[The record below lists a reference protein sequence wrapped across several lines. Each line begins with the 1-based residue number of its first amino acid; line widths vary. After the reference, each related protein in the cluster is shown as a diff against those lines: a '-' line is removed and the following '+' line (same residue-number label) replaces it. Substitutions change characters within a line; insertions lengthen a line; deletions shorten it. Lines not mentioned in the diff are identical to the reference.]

1 MIQVYGRCFAA
12 LVLVF
17 ISGCE
22 THYGDRCLETV
33 QKISLENHLKS
44 YVFQTKHHKIFALLG
59 LQQQGRVSQK
69 ESTELHVY
77 IEGDGLA
84 WASRFH
90 ISLDPTPVQPTGL
103 TLAMADRTSAT
114 KVYLS
119 RPGHYIEDSRLGLYS
134 WTFARFSVETIET
147 YDEIIDQLHQLY
159 PGAHISLFGYS
170 GGALV
175 ALLTAAKRYQQG
187 KRDIE
192 KVVTFAGVLN
202 HEIWSEFHE
211 SSPLT
216 FSLNSSAYLKE
227 LGEIP
232 QCHYSGLKDTI
243 VPLHVSKA
251 YMRSFQGVQHIKLIQ
266 VPDVDHWQGWEE
278 FWATAS
284 LALEGGSCLED
295 TSSGGAQTK
304 NAKSQG

>member
-1 MIQVYGRCFAA
+1 MLKVYGKYFSA
-12 LVLVF
+12 LVLFF

-22 THYGDRCLETV
+22 TRYGERCLEAV
-33 QKISLENHLKS
+33 QKISLENHLRT

-59 LQQQGRVSQK
+59 SQQQGHIFQK
-69 ESTELHVY
+69 EPAELHVY

-90 ISLDPTPVQPTGL
+90 ISLDPTPVEPTGL
-103 TLAMADRTSAT
+103 SLAMADQTTAT
-114 KVYLS
+114 KVYLG

-134 WTFARFSVETIET
+134 WTFARFSAETIET
-147 YDEIIDQLHQLY
+147 YDEIIDQLRQLH
-159 PGAHISLFGYS
+159 PNANISLFGYS

-192 KVVTFAGVLN
+192 KVVTFAGVLDHN
-202 HEIWSEFHE
+202 AWSEFHD

-216 FSLNSSAYLKE
+216 FSLNSSSYLKE

-243 VPLHVSKA
+243 VPLQISKS
-251 YMRSFQGVQHIKLIQ
+251 YMRYFQGIPHIQLVQ
-266 VPDVDHWQGWEE
+266 VPDVDHWHGWEG
-278 FWATAS
+278 FWSTAS
-284 LALEGGSCLED
+284 LSLEGGPCLED
-295 TSSGGAQTK
+295 TSSGGAKTK
-304 NAKSQG
+304 NAKSQS